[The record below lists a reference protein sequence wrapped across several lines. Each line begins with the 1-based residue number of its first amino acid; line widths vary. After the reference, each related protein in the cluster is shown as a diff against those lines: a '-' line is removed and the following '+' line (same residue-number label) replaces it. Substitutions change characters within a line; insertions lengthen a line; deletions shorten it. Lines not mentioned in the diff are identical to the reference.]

1 MPTIQAIRS
10 GSGPQP
16 VSSAPMNQ
24 GIADRLRAAA
34 ASLQGERVALGTLAE
49 AHGPSA
55 QGTLLV
61 LTALPCMLPVP
72 GTGTVLGTGL
82 AVLALAM
89 WRGHDVSR
97 LPPRVAAFEMP
108 RAAAERVL
116 RLAASFYAVAGRL
129 ARERWPHHGSRGHPA
144 WLAPV
149 LALMALLI
157 ILPIPFGNVLPSLS
171 VIAFGLGLV
180 FRDGWLSVAGGVLA
194 VLAVGFAAGLAVGTW
209 YLGAAWL
216 G

>member
-1 MPTIQAIRS
+1 MT
-10 GSGPQP
+10 
-16 VSSAPMNQ
+16 SS
-24 GIADRLRAAA
+24 IAERLRAAA
-34 ASLQGERVALGTLAE
+34 AGLQGDRVSLGTLAD

-61 LTALPCMLPVP
+61 LTALPCMLPLP

-82 AVLALAM
+82 AVLSLAM

-97 LPPRVAAFEMP
+97 LPPRVAAYEMP
-108 RAAAERVL
+108 RAAAQRVL
-116 RLAASFYAVAGRL
+116 TLAASFYGFAGRV
-129 ARERWPHHGSRGHPA
+129 ARERWPHHGSSGHPA
-144 WLAPV
+144 WLAPA

-157 ILPIPFGNVLPSLS
+157 ILPIPFGNVLPALS

-180 FRDGWLSVAGGVLA
+180 FRDGWLTIAGVVLA
-194 VLAVGFAAGLAVGTW
+194 ILAVGFAAGLAVGTW

-216 G
+216 GD